1 MKSFCLWLSLL
12 LFSVQFFSCSGCE
25 TQAPR
30 LRSPER
36 KIVDS
41 LYKQKVEILQVEL
54 DSICNESFD
63 ARVDYAVDSIM
74 QIRIKERKEKLG
86 Y

>member
-1 MKSFCLWLSLL
+1 MKAFWGICLL
-12 LFSVQFFSCSGCE
+12 LFCSHLFSCSGCE
-25 TQAPR
+25 PQAPR

-41 LYKQKVEILQVEL
+41 LYKQRVETLKVEL
-54 DSICNESFD
+54 DSICDLSFKE
-63 ARVDYAVDSIM
+63 RVEYAVDSIM
-74 QIRIKERKEKLG
+74 QIRIKERKERLG

>member
-1 MKSFCLWLSLL
+1 MKAFWVICLL
-12 LFSVQFFSCSGCE
+12 LFCTQFFSCSGCE

-41 LYKQKVEILQVEL
+41 LYNQKIEILKVEL
-54 DSICNESFD
+54 DSICDLSFKE
-63 ARVDYAVDSIM
+63 RVDYAVDSIM